1 MKNFR
6 FLITLLL
13 LSAALCVGNPL
24 LAQDG
29 VIDDDNNITRNDD
42 IDDDGGD
49 NWGWI
54 GLLGLIGLAGLRK
67 RRDND
72 YVATTRTTTNN
83 PNR

>member
-1 MKNFR
+1 MKNLKLLF
-6 FLITLLL
+6 TLLL

-24 LAQDG
+24 TAQNG
-29 VIDDDNNITRNDD
+29 GLDDETDMTRRDVD
-42 IDDDGGD
+42 DDDGGD

-67 RRDND
+67 KRDID
-72 YVATTRTTTNN
+72 YVATTRTTTN